1 MSKKTISQMEAVL
14 MEKIQKAKEKLDFLQ
29 EKHQLKIGHLAY
41 KHGLHQIDLN
51 HLDSLFAKLAQEVKH
66 GHN

>member
-1 MSKKTISQMEAVL
+1 MSKKTVSQMEAVL
-14 MEKIQKAKEKLDFLQ
+14 MDKIQKAKEKLDLLQ

-41 KHGLHQIDLN
+41 KHGLNQIDLN
-51 HLDSLFAKLAQEVKH
+51 RLDSLFAKLAHEVIH